1 MLKPTLNHAKGFERL
16 MQADEFLPKNVI
28 ALPRGGYLVNTSR
41 GFIQVG
47 CPPETIKDTM
57 LLPSSVPQIFVLAS
71 RLFSPTKGI
80 SLAELEFPIYF
91 NFFLQKRKT
100 LIVALPEQAERLE
113 QVLKESIYGPAEIDI
128 NQDISQVSP
137 PLAVPNLKA
146 EMAYYRNFTLAEM
159 FSFVYFEDDVATIG
173 ELKIIRE
180 DGAYL
185 FIDQGKEIGH
195 IKSDIEYRVHFDLG
209 ERLKNPY
216 RPPLFAITCLGP
228 SHGFD
233 PTENTSGFIIWCNH
247 HGIMVDPPVNST
259 EWLKKSNVNPKLI
272 DSIILTHCH
281 ADHDAGTFQKIM
293 EEGRITIYTTQTI
306 MKSFLRKYSALCGE
320 DEKFLQRLFDF
331 QPVYLQKPFFI
342 HGAEFRAFYSLHS
355 IPTLGFTMQ
364 LNGKTFVYSSDHQA
378 DPKVHAELYQNG
390 ILDHDRYQKL
400 TNFPWHSNLIYHEAG
415 IPPLHTPIN
424 WLNSL
429 PKDIQ
434 KKIYVYHIAKK
445 DFPAKTSLRLC
456 KFGMEHTVNISV
468 PPPSFEEAYEV
479 LSILKHLDF
488 FHNFPIQKVQEFLL
502 AIERE
507 VFKKGDYIIH
517 RGKHGTKFYI
527 IYSGN
532 VVVSLSGLATKKIY
546 SEFEYFGEVALL
558 NNQFTTADVVAETE
572 VIAYS
577 LSRDKFLQFIAG
589 TEFEATLRRLSH
601 NRDPESWNIL
611 SNSRHFQTLTSYQKT
626 WLESVLTRQELIGP
640 GVLVAKGQCLEK
652 MYIIREGEV
661 LVKDSER
668 VIAKMGQGD
677 FIGQLYDVDK
687 EVYSPY
693 SFIYQT
699 NISLYVLYV
708 IEKKDLISFANL
720 NPGLILKF
728 RLDLL
733 NQGEASYA

>member
-1 MLKPTLNHAKGFERL
+1 
-16 MQADEFLPKNVI
+16 MQFNNSLPDNVI
-28 ALPRGGYLVNTSR
+28 TLPRGGYLLKTSS

-100 LIVALPEQAERLE
+100 IIVAWPEQAKRLE
-113 QVLKESIYGPAEIDI
+113 QVLKESVYGPAELDI
-128 NQDISQVSP
+128 TQDIYHACQPS
-137 PLAVPNLKA
+137 AVPDLKA
-146 EMAYYRNFTLAEM
+146 EMAYYRNFTLADM
-159 FSFVYFEDDVATIG
+159 FSFIYFENRVARLG
-173 ELKIIRE
+173 EVKIISE
-180 DGAYL
+180 EGSYL
-185 FIDQGKEIGH
+185 FIDQGKEIAR

-216 RPPLFAITCLGP
+216 RPPLFAITCLGS

-233 PTENTSGFIIWCNH
+233 PAENTSGFIIWCNH
-247 HGIMVDPPVNST
+247 RGIMVDPPVNST

-281 ADHDAGTFQKIM
+281 ADHDAGTFQKIL
-293 EEGRITIYTTQTI
+293 EEGRITVYTTNTI

-320 DEKFLQRLFDF
+320 AEKFLQRLFDF
-331 QPVYLQKPFFI
+331 QPVYLQKPFYI

-378 DPKVHAELYQNG
+378 DPKVHAELYQQGVIN
-390 ILDHDRYQKL
+390 LARYQEL

-445 DFPAKTSLRLC
+445 DFPSKTSLRLC
-456 KFGMEHTVNISV
+456 KFGMEHTVNIGV
-468 PPPSFEEAYEV
+468 PPPQFEEAYEV

-488 FHNFPIQKVQEFLL
+488 FHNFPIHKVQEFLL

-507 VFKKGDYIIH
+507 TFKKGEYII
-517 RGKHGTKFYI
+517 RYGMRGTKFYI

-532 VVVSLSGLATKKIY
+532 VAVSLAGLATKKIY

-558 NNQFTTADVVAETE
+558 NNQLTTADVVAETE
-572 VIAYS
+572 VIVYT
-577 LSRDKFLQFIAG
+577 LTRDKFLQFIDG
-589 TEFEATLRRLSH
+589 TEFEATLRRLSK

-611 SNSRHFQTLTSYQKT
+611 SSSKHFQNLTSYQKT

-640 GVLVAKGQCLEK
+640 GLLVAQGQSLEK

-661 LVKDSER
+661 LVQDGER
-668 VIAKMGQGD
+668 VIAKLGQGD
-677 FIGQLYDVDK
+677 FIGQLHDMDK
-687 EVYSPY
+687 EVFSPY
-693 SFIYQT
+693 SFIYQS
-699 NISLYVLYV
+699 NLSVYV
-708 IEKKDLISFANL
+708 IEKRELATFVNL

-728 RLDLL
+728 RLDLSD
-733 NQGEASYA
+733 QGVGYYA